1 MGHKLAHT
9 LVNLLRLL
17 ATEKGS
23 YEYYKLTFLMEDIRD
38 ESNRYHMSKL
48 LNRTW

>member
-9 LVNLLRLL
+9 LVYLLRLL